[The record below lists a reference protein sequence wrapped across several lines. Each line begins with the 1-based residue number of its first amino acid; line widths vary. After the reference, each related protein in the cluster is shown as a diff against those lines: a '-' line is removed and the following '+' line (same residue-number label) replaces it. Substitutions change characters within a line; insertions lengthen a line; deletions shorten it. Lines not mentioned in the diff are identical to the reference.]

1 MSDIC
6 RCYKKYDM
14 PRYGCGGYCIGTKE
28 CEPCTC
34 QGKESMCDFY
44 PEKRSK
50 AIGEEKM
57 NTAEMWLK
65 AQVNGK
71 VYRSNDVG
79 YSKNTGFIDFWDGSK
94 WPVTCVDTIDAIFS
108 WDNWEE
114 VKTITK
120 AQAEAKLGMKIVE

>member
-1 MSDIC
+1 MSGIC
-6 RCYKKYDM
+6 QCYKKYDI
-14 PRYGCGGYCIGTKE
+14 PHYGCGGYCIGTKE

-34 QGKESMCDFY
+34 QGKEAMCDFY
-44 PEKRSK
+44 PERRSK

-108 WDNWEE
+108 WDDWEE
-114 VKTITK
+114 VKTMTK
-120 AQAEAKLGMKIVE
+120 AQAEQKLGVKIVG